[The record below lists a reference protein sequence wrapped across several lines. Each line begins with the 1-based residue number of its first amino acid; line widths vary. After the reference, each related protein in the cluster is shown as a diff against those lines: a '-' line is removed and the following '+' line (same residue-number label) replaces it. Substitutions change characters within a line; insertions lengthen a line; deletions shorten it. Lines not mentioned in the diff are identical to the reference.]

1 MRALGL
7 DVGERRIGVALCDE
21 LGLLAAPLTTV
32 LVPRRQP
39 ERALAEIAALARE
52 KQVEAVVIGLPTSLN
67 GAEGPQAAIV
77 RDFAARL
84 APLLDVPIAF
94 SDERYTTAEAERILI
109 DRRLSREERRARIDA
124 AAATIMLQGY
134 LDARRPPR
142 RLWRDD
148 PDRE

>member
-21 LGLLAAPLTTV
+21 LGLLAGPLMTVRAPY
-32 LVPRRQP
+32 RQA
-39 ERALAEIAALARE
+39 ERALEEIAALARRKE
-52 KQVEAVVIGLPTSLN
+52 VELVVVGLPTSLD
-67 GAEGPQAAIV
+67 GSEGPQAAIV

-94 SDERYTTAEAERILI
+94 WDERYTTAEAERLLL

-124 AAATIMLQGY
+124 AAAAIMLQSY
-134 LDARRPPR
+134 LDAKRGPRRPPR
-142 RLWRDD
+142 DD
-148 PDRE
+148 ES